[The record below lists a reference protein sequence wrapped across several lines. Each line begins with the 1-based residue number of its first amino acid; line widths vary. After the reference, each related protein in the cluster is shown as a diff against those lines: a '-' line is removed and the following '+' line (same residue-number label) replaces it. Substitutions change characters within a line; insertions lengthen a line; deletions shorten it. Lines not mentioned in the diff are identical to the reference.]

1 MIPIF
6 NQAAAQLVEEIYPDY
21 NTLHKEIFIR
31 VGGLPV
37 EDKLRELRQ
46 VHLNALIKFC
56 GVVTKR
62 TGVFPQYAEIYFR
75 CECGDIKGPFF
86 DNSI

>member
-6 NQAAAQLVEEIYPDY
+6 NQAAGLLVEEIYPDY
-21 NTLHKEIFIR
+21 QTYHKEIFVR

-37 EDKLRELRQ
+37 EDKLRDLRQ
-46 VHLNALIKFC
+46 VHLHALIKFS

-62 TGVFPQYAEIYFR
+62 TGIFPQYNEISFK
-75 CECGDIKGPFF
+75 CQCGDIKGPFPAH
-86 DNSI
+86 DV